1 MRSRDKTLRYC
12 IRMIKP
18 LRQLYAAG
26 ACEMSVGGLYSHLF
40 QKLTGVALG
49 AICNFVRGS
58 GNQYFAAASASLRSE
73 VDQMVGD
80 LDDVEVMFNDNDSIS
95 AVGEFVQH
103 FQQQSD
109 VLEVQARRW
118 FVEDVERAA
127 RIAFGEFRSQFDAL
141 AFTSGQR
148 GAGVVRAS
156 GIPIRLLGW
165 LAVSGGYSECFR
177 KIPRRR

>member
-1 MRSRDKTLRYC
+1 V
-12 IRMIKP
+12 I
-18 LRQLYAAG
+18 
-26 ACEMSVGGLYSHLF
+26 
-40 QKLTGVALG
+40 
-49 AICNFVRGS
+49 
-58 GNQYFAAASASLRSE
+58 
-73 VDQMVGD
+73 GD

-148 GAGVVRAS
+148 GTGLSERQVSQSDFLDGSQFLVDIRNVFEKFHGGVDRHVQYLVDVPAFVAYLQR
-156 GIPIRLLGW
+156 
-165 LAVSGGYSECFR
+165 LAVVAVATAGPAADVDVRQEVHLDGFDPCAVARLAAAALDVE
-177 KIPRRR
+177 